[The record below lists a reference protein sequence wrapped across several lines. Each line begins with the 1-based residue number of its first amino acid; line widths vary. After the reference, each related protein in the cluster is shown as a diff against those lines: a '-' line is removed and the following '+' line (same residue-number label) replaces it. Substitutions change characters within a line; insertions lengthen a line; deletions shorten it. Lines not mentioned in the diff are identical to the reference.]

1 MAFKHVYWANGCFE
15 SQRLSGK
22 PMNVPLARTLDI
34 SNLNIEGAEI
44 EGRNSVKC
52 YIEDNQGPLEE
63 GVSGVSWWLQ
73 SASRINRCVRLI
85 YYLRLLCELC
95 VE

>member
-1 MAFKHVYWANGCFE
+1 
-15 SQRLSGK
+15 
-22 PMNVPLARTLDI
+22 MNVPLARTVNI
-34 SNLNIEGAEI
+34 SNLNIEGTEI

-63 GVSGVSWWLQ
+63 GVRRISWLLQ
-73 SASRINRCVRLI
+73 SASRINRGVRLI
-85 YYLRLLCELC
+85 SYLRLLCEPC